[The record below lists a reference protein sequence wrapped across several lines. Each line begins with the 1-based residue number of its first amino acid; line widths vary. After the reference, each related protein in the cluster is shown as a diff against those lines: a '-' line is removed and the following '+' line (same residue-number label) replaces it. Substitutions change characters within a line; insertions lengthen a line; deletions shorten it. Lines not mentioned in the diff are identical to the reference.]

1 MKWVNLLSWSL
12 LFISSFA
19 LAESNSKH
27 KDQRRGHDGN
37 VYLLSNGKVVSNN
50 DNTLLTKHEAMTYLD
65 TFLELDEPYV
75 KLGDNDQLIELL
87 NGLWDVKK
95 TGSPKMIVNFKGE
108 DLDATPMFKTKHLPL
123 NKLIKNLV
131 TSVPSV
137 QNYKLTP
144 ELKYVTN
151 DYEDS
156 SSLVYHFNYFTEKL
170 DSIWKQFNEKH
181 QQESNLYT
189 PTNDKLF
196 INELSQLIHL
206 GEKTNQNI
214 GNGNGKY
221 DVFFFEVSSLLSI
234 KRKIGASSTTF
245 IHAKE
250 VMTDLLLKLSETFD
264 IVVVTFP
271 QIQELSHLNK
281 RNAELSIKSFEYGTQ
296 QACEVA
302 TNKCNSHGKCN
313 KVGDNWACQCEP
325 SFNKTT
331 SKTTT
336 WVGHDCS
343 KKDVSVEA
351 NLFLW
356 TSIALVVI
364 LVGGIQLMFGIG
376 NDPLPGVLD
385 AATIPKKSNL

>member
-19 LAESNSKH
+19 LAESDSKH
-27 KDQRRGHDGN
+27 KHQQRRHDSN
-37 VYLLSNGKVVSNN
+37 VYLLSNGKVVSN
-50 DNTLLTKHEAMTYLD
+50 DDTTLLTKHEAMTYLD

-75 KLGDNDQLIELL
+75 KLGDNDQLIDLL
-87 NGLWDVKK
+87 NGLWDTKK
-95 TGSPKMIVNFKGE
+95 LGSPKLIVNVKGE
-108 DLDATPMFKTKHLPL
+108 DLDAKPMFKTKHLPL
-123 NKLIKNLV
+123 HKLMKNLV
-131 TSVPSV
+131 TNVPSV
-137 QNYKLTP
+137 QLYKLTP
-144 ELKYVTN
+144 ELKYVTTTDN
-151 DYEDS
+151 EVDS
-156 SSLVYHFNYFTEKL
+156 SSLVHHFNYFTEKL
-170 DSIWKQFNEKH
+170 DSIWKQFNAKH
-181 QQESNLYT
+181 QQEIQLYT

-206 GEKTNQNI
+206 GEKINHTT
-214 GNGNGKY
+214 GKST

-234 KRKIGASSTTF
+234 KRKIGSSSTTF

-250 VMTDLLLKLSETFD
+250 AMTDLLLKLSQTFD
-264 IVVVTFP
+264 IIVVTFP

-281 RNAELSIKSFEYGTQ
+281 RNVELSVKSFQYGTQ
-296 QACEVA
+296 AACEVA
-302 TNKCNSHGKCN
+302 TNKCNSHGKCTQ
-313 KVGDNWACQCEP
+313 VGDNWACQCEP